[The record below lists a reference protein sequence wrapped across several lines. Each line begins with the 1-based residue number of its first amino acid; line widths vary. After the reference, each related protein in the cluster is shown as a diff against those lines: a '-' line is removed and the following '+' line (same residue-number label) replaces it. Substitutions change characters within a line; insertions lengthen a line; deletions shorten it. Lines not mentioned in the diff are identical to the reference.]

1 MRNPEVIKTYLL
13 VTKPGIVLGNLIP
26 ATGGLF
32 LAAQGRVDIAVLL
45 PTLIGVSLIIAS
57 GCVFNNW
64 IDRNVDRKMARTR
77 NRVLAKGLLSSK
89 AALSYG
95 TILGAA
101 GTALLWAAT
110 NPLSAL
116 IALSGFAIYVGLY
129 SMYLKR
135 HSMYGTL
142 IGSLAGACPPLVG
155 YCAVSNCFDAG
166 AVILLLIFSLWQM
179 PHSYAIAMFRYDD
192 FAAAAIPVLP
202 VKRGMRTT
210 KRHVVMYMLAFVA
223 ATLLLTLR
231 GYAGYSYFTVAAAMG
246 VSWLYL
252 AASGYWT
259 LEDRVWA
266 RRLFFSSLVTINILG
281 VMMMLDVTTPKS
293 NTLLAWTRPPG
304 AAHIAELAPPMSATL
319 PRIP

>member
-1 MRNPEVIKTYLL
+1 VIRHYLL

-26 ATGGLF
+26 AAGGLF
-32 LAAQGRVDIAVLL
+32 LASQGRVDIAVLL
-45 PTLIGVSLIIAS
+45 PTLIGISLVIAS

-64 IDRNVDRKMARTR
+64 IDRTVDREMVRTR
-77 NRVLAKGLLSSK
+77 NRVLARGLLSPK

-95 TILGAA
+95 AVLGVA
-101 GTALLWAAT
+101 GTVLLWAAST
-110 NPLSAL
+110 RLSAL

-129 SMYLKR
+129 TMYLKR

-142 IGSLAGACPPLVG
+142 IGSLAGACPPLAG

-179 PHSYAIAMFRYDD
+179 PHSYAIAMFRYED

-210 KRHVVMYMLAFVA
+210 KRHVVVYMLAFVA

-231 GYAGYSYFTVAAAMG
+231 GYAGYSYFTVAAATG
-246 VSWLYL
+246 LSWLYL
-252 AASGYWT
+252 AASGYRT

-266 RRLFFSSLVTINILG
+266 KKLFVSSIVTINLLG
-281 VMMMLDVTTPKS
+281 VMMMLDVTTPTS
-293 NTLLAWTRPPG
+293 DTLLAWTRPPG
-304 AAHIAELAPPMSATL
+304 ATHRAELAPPMPSAL
-319 PRIP
+319 PHIP